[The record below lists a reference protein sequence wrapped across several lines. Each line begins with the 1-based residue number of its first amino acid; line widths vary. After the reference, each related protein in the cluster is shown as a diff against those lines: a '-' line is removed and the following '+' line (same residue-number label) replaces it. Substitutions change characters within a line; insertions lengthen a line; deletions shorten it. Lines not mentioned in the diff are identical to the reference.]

1 MTLSL
6 LATSFQDDASIDAV
20 EGPTGDE
27 LAGVG
32 YSAFLI
38 LEIGLLPAMFTLAT
52 GTPFCPVGNAT
63 SIKSSSSSSNFT
75 TVLDFLSTAL
85 ATGDDGS
92 TASLIGTSSSLNA
105 GRSSSSTYVFLAGG
119 VSGMYESDSFVRLV
133 FVAGLFSEIGGDR
146 TRVFLRVS
154 VFTGRMRV
162 ADRLVAFVSISP
174 SRSSIKSTSAALTVG
189 LKSSVSMCSAITNCD
204 PLPLVWVPSQHFSH

>member
-1 MTLSL
+1 
-6 LATSFQDDASIDAV
+6 
-20 EGPTGDE
+20 
-27 LAGVG
+27 
-32 YSAFLI
+32 
-38 LEIGLLPAMFTLAT
+38 MFTLAT
-52 GTPFCPVGNAT
+52 GTPLCPVGKAT

-92 TASLIGTSSSLNA
+92 TASLIGTSSSLNV
-105 GRSSSSTYVFLAGG
+105 GRSSSSAYVFLAGG
-119 VSGMYESDSFVRLV
+119 VSGIYESDSFVRLV
-133 FVAGLFSEIGGDR
+133 FAAGLFSDIVGDR

-154 VFTGRMRV
+154 VFMGRMRV

-189 LKSSVSMCSAITNCD
+189 LSRQ
-204 PLPLVWVPSQHFSH
+204 SQCAQQLRIVTQYLWFGCRRSTFRIEVLANAVVDLLLFLCIFFSFPFGCYASDEAQH